1 MDAVIQVRGAPVP
14 AQPVTASA
22 CRRTAAL
29 PRLLSSPLALQ
40 RCGAA
45 SSSLFAGSRG
55 RDRACLVVRGAF
67 SGAPRDPFAT
77 SSGSTPV
84 IKPAEVE
91 GFLAPG
97 GDRAAL
103 MPVEEAH
110 ALLKAFNQF
119 QLQGK
124 EEVSGL
130 YAKPG
135 CTEEQQTEARGK
147 LRAACVALA
156 AASERVMLGVC
167 GPTQGAGVD
176 ALKGW
181 VPALGLPKGRLHGM
195 DKAGVPIDMAGA
207 VFIKYNS
214 ISGDADLSGYGGLYR
229 GVLFTPQLPDGEFRQ
244 YGYLPLGLFQP

>member
-1 MDAVIQVRGAPVP
+1 MPGGARRVQWCPSGPLRHLLRQHPRDQAGGGGGVSRPGRRQGRAHASGGGARPPKGVQPVP
-14 AQPVTASA
+14 A
-22 CRRTAAL
+22 CAA
-29 PRLLSSPLALQ
+29 
-40 RCGAA
+40 
-45 SSSLFAGSRG
+45 
-55 RDRACLVVRGAF
+55 
-67 SGAPRDPFAT
+67 
-77 SSGSTPV
+77 
-84 IKPAEVE
+84 
-91 GFLAPG
+91 
-97 GDRAAL
+97 
-103 MPVEEAH
+103 
-110 ALLKAFNQF
+110 